1 MTSCLW
7 VSWYDAPVQSRY
19 STTCM
24 QASEA
29 VIQWVL
35 VQYGGQAF
43 NCVPLNAE
51 QWGVCIGLG
60 ALGLLVREGLRRVP
74 VEST

>member
-1 MTSCLW
+1 
-7 VSWYDAPVQSRY
+7 
-19 STTCM
+19 M